1 MVNVPVPTTLATAEP
16 LIEPIRPEATTA
28 ESAGPDLILPVSEIA
43 MLLIKSEQPDASKNA
58 PNMTNMKITE
68 AETLIVVPN
77 RPSKS
82 VARNLQIRSS
92 E

>member
-1 MVNVPVPTTLATAEP
+1 M
-16 LIEPIRPEATTA
+16 EPIRPDATTA

-43 MLLIKSEQPDASKNA
+43 MLLMKSEQPDASRNA
-58 PNMTNMKITE
+58 PNMTNMKMTD
-68 AETLIVVPN
+68 AETLMVVPN
-77 RPSKS
+77 RPSRS